1 MRVKFITAI
10 YSDLYGT
17 DLGGRIN
24 RRDHY
29 RFSLLSLLRMGDVS
43 FTCFTSERE
52 LEDLEQFFY
61 EVHNVSREN
70 LEFISFDLY
79 EQTENQN
86 IFQSLKDIEN
96 MKKSDRCY
104 EIQYNKFYWIKNI
117 DVSNFDYVYWID
129 AGLSHCGV
137 IPDKYLDYEGMG
149 QRGYYNSYFFD
160 KDFLNKLIEKTE
172 DKVFVIGKDNVRN
185 YWDGTVPAKF
195 YLNGHDSSIHIIG
208 GMFGGK
214 KEKFLEICR
223 LFDENLL
230 NITNETQRLWSEEN
244 IFSLMFRNYNELFKM
259 FYFETWW
266 HEDHKIP
273 GIEPDTYF
281 IENKSFYKALEEIKY
296 E

>member
-29 RFSLLSLLRMGDVS
+29 KFSLLSLLRMNKVS
-43 FTCFTSERE
+43 FTCFTSDREIGE
-52 LEDLEQFFY
+52 LENFFY
-61 EVHNVSREN
+61 NQYEVSRDK
-70 LEFISFDLY
+70 LEFKVFDLY
-79 EQTENQN
+79 SETKNQD
-86 IFQSLKDIEN
+86 IFQGLKDIEG

-104 EIQYNKFYWIKNI
+104 EIQYNKFYWIHSVDMDNYE
-117 DVSNFDYVYWID
+117 YVYWID

-160 KDFLNKLIEKTE
+160 ETFLHKLVEKSDE
-172 DKVFVIGKDNVRN
+172 KILVIGKDNVRN
-185 YWDGTVPAKF
+185 YWDGTVPAE
-195 YLNGHDSSIHIIG
+195 YYVNGHDSSIHIIG
-208 GMFGGK
+208 GLFGGRK
-214 KEKFLEICR
+214 DKFMNLCGI
-223 LFDENLL
+223 FDENLIR
-230 NITNETQRLWSEEN
+230 ITNGTNRLWSEEN
-244 IFSLMFRNYNELFKM
+244 IFSLLFRNHNDLFNM

-266 HEDHKIP
+266 HENHKIP
-273 GIEPDTYF
+273 GIEQETYF
-281 IENKSFYKALEEIKY
+281 IENKSFYMALEDIK